1 MSLMTPRE
9 AADLL
14 SVSTKHLRKLTNAG
28 EILYVIV
35 GNGTQRERRRYSAE
49 DLQAFIEARS
59 RQAGPT
65 KRPPGGP
72 ATKASHIVGID
83 FQALR
88 TARVKGKRN
97 P

>member
-28 EILYVIV
+28 VIRHVIV

-49 DLQAFIEARS
+49 DLQAFIDARS
-59 RQAGPT
+59 RQADPSN
-65 KRPPGGP
+65 RPPGGP
-72 ATKASHIVGID
+72 ATKASHIIGID

-88 TARVKGKRN
+88 AARENAKRRE
-97 P
+97 

>member
-9 AADLL
+9 AADFL

-28 EILYVIV
+28 ELRYVIV

-49 DLQAFIEARS
+49 DLQTFIEARS
-59 RQAGPT
+59 RQADPT
-65 KRPPGGP
+65 DRPPGGP
-72 ATKASHIVGID
+72 ATKASHIIGID

-88 TARVKGKRN
+88 AGRAKGK
-97 P
+97 PSP